1 MPTLNQ
7 LKKEL
12 RSLGSPEKAKGSA
25 RFFKTAKGEYGEGD
39 VFIGVTVPR
48 QREVAKKYRDLSLSD
63 IIDLLQSRE
72 HEFRLTALFVM
83 VSQFKKGGLTEQEE
97 IYRIYISNIKW
108 INNWDLVDSSAP
120 DIVGKYL
127 LNKDPSI
134 LFKLARSRLLWD
146 RRVAMLAT
154 FTFIREGKPE
164 IALEIAEILLHDKHD
179 LIHKAVG
186 WMLREVGKKYGIK
199 KETEFLDK
207 HYREMPRTMLRYAI
221 EKFPEKL
228 RKHYLG

>member
-39 VFIGVTVPR
+39 VFIGVTVPK

-63 IIDLLQSRE
+63 IIDLLHSKE
-72 HEFRLTALFVM
+72 HEFRLTALFIM
-83 VSQFKKGGLTEQEE
+83 VGQFKKGGLAEQED
-97 IYRIYISNIKW
+97 IYKIYISNIKW

-120 DIVGKYL
+120 NIVGKYL
-127 LNKDPSI
+127 LDKDPSI

-164 IALEIAEILLHDKHD
+164 IALKIAEMLINDKHD

-199 KETEFLDK
+199 KETEFLNK
-207 HYREMPRTMLRYAI
+207 HYCEMPRTMLRYAI

-228 RKHYLG
+228 RKHYLD

>member
-1 MPTLNQ
+1 MSDIKK
-7 LKKEL
+7 LKEDI
-12 RSLGSPEKAKGSA
+12 RSLGSPEKAKQAA

-39 VFIGVTVPR
+39 IFIGVTVPK
-48 QREVAKKYRDLSLSD
+48 QRETAKKYYSLPLSD
-63 IIDLLQSRE
+63 VAELLHSEE
-72 HEFRLTALFVM
+72 HEFRLVALFIM
-83 VSQFKKGGLTEQEE
+83 VGQFKKGTLAAKTD
-97 IYRIYISNIKW
+97 IYKAYIANIKW

-120 DIVGKYL
+120 NIVGKYL
-127 LNKDPSI
+127 LDKDASI

-164 IALEIAEILLHDKHD
+164 IALEIADILVNDKQD
-179 LIHKAVG
+179 LMHKAVG
-186 WMLREVGKKYGIK
+186 WMLREVGKECGIK

-207 HYREMPRTMLRYAI
+207 HYRKMPRTMLRYAI

-228 RKHYLG
+228 RKHYLA